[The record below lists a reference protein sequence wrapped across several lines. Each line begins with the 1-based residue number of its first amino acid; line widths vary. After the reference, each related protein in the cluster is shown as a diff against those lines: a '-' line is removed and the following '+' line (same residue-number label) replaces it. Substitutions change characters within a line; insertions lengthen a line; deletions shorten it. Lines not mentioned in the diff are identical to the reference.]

1 MMPSALIGAAMIV
14 AAASSAFA
22 QSIPNVARAIG
33 SARNAAA
40 ATDAHTARM
49 TGQPVAQA
57 GRTPPRAPAT
67 VRRGAAGHDSAA
79 ATTATPVA
87 PRAATG
93 EARPRVS
100 GRSSGVESFR
110 RETFSYEREGRRDPF
125 VSLMTTSEL
134 RPLISD
140 LKLVAIAF
148 DPRGVSS
155 VAVLRDLNTKEQY
168 RVKVGQL
175 LGRMRVARISP
186 KSVAFT
192 IEEFGFSRQEVI
204 DMGDQSQ
211 ARKK

>member
-1 MMPSALIGAAMIV
+1 MMRRALIGAALLV
-14 AAASSAFA
+14 ACASPASA
-22 QSIPNVARAIG
+22 QSIPDVGRAIG
-33 SARNAAA
+33 AARNAAA
-40 ATDAHTARM
+40 ATDVHTARM
-49 TGQPVAQA
+49 TSEPATQA

-67 VRRGAAGHDSAA
+67 VRRGAAARDSAA
-79 ATTATPVA
+79 TTTP
-87 PRAATG
+87 PHAAAG
-93 EARPRVS
+93 EARPRS
-100 GRSSGVESFR
+100 GGSASGVETFR

-148 DPRGVSS
+148 DPQGVNS

-168 RVKVGQL
+168 RVKLGQL

-192 IEEFGFSRQEVI
+192 VEEFGFSRQEVI